1 MLKNLKKSILSLTI
15 INIEGSNMTDKIY
28 SSAELRDIILPIITK
43 YKADKAFLF
52 GSYARNEADKDSD
65 IDVLV
70 IGGDRFD
77 PTDIFCI
84 ADELHRA
91 SSKNVD
97 VYEEREINPESE
109 FYNTILR
116 ERVQIV

>member
-1 MLKNLKKSILSLTI
+1 MN
-15 INIEGSNMTDKIY
+15 DKIY
-28 SSAELRDIILPIITK
+28 TFSELRDIILPIITK

-52 GSYARNEADKDSD
+52 GSYARNEANKDSD

-77 PTDIFCI
+77 TTGIFCI

-97 VYEEREINPESE
+97 VYEESEIDPASA
-109 FYNTILR
+109 FYNNILKDM
-116 ERVQIV
+116 VKL

>member
-1 MLKNLKKSILSLTI
+1 MNRVVKQYTISDIKK
-15 INIEGSNMTDKIY
+15 M
-28 SSAELRDIILPIITK
+28 ILPILKK
-43 YKADKAFLF
+43 YSAEQAVLF
-52 GSYARNEADKDSD
+52 GSYARNEANKDSD

-77 PTDIFCI
+77 TTDIFCI

-97 VYEEREINPESE
+97 VYEESEIDPASA
-109 FYNTILR
+109 FYNNILKDM
-116 ERVQIV
+116 VKL

>member
-1 MLKNLKKSILSLTI
+1 MN
-15 INIEGSNMTDKIY
+15 DKIY
-28 SSAELRDIILPIITK
+28 TFSELRDIILPIITK

-52 GSYARNEADKDSD
+52 GSYARNEANKDSD

-77 PTDIFCI
+77 MTDIFCI

-97 VYEEREINPESE
+97 VYEESEIDPASA
-109 FYNTILR
+109 FYNNILKDM
-116 ERVQIV
+116 VKL

>member
-1 MLKNLKKSILSLTI
+1 MN
-15 INIEGSNMTDKIY
+15 DKIY
-28 SSAELRDIILPIITK
+28 TFSELRDIILPIITK

-52 GSYARNEADKDSD
+52 GSYARNEANKDSD

-77 PTDIFCI
+77 TTDIFCI

-91 SSKNVD
+91 SSKKVD
-97 VYEEREINPESE
+97 VYEESEIGPASA
-109 FYNTILR
+109 FYNNILKDM
-116 ERVQIV
+116 VKL

>member
-1 MLKNLKKSILSLTI
+1 MN
-15 INIEGSNMTDKIY
+15 DKIY
-28 SSAELRDIILPIITK
+28 TFSELRDIILPIITK

-52 GSYARNEADKDSD
+52 GSYARNEANKDSD

-77 PTDIFCI
+77 TTDIFCI

-97 VYEEREINPESE
+97 VYEESEIDPASA
-109 FYNTILR
+109 FYNSILKDM
-116 ERVQIV
+116 VKL

>member
-1 MLKNLKKSILSLTI
+1 MN
-15 INIEGSNMTDKIY
+15 DKIY
-28 SSAELRDIILPIITK
+28 TFSELRDIILPIITK

-52 GSYARNEADKDSD
+52 GSYARNEANKDSD

-77 PTDIFCI
+77 TTDIFCI

-97 VYEEREINPESE
+97 VYEESEIDPASA
-109 FYNTILR
+109 FYNNILKDM
-116 ERVQIV
+116 VKL